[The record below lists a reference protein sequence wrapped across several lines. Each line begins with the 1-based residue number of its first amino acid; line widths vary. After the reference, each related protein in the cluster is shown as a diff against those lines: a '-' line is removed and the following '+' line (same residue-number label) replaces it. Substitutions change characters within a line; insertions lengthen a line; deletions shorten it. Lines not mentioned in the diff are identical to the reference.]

1 MRHNYSIFIVKNI
14 KRVFATSSI
23 GILFSVLLTTCA
35 LISYSLVEG
44 SVQGERERAEKVSAL
59 SLVEVGSL
67 ASQASRPIDSAALQE
82 ISGVADVERL
92 YPWIQIPLTME
103 DENAWPGGNNPGS
116 LPATPWIPE
125 LAPTIVSGHV
135 DSTGPEPDEIIL
147 PHLINQVEMD
157 DLIGQDVSFG
167 YQVETGPGQ
176 GEIHEISFKVV
187 ATADNS
193 VSGLA
198 GAQPAYMSY
207 QTLDKINISQQNFY
221 PLVYVKVQDPQK
233 VLDVQNSLAQMG
245 FGVTSISEKMPQLYG
260 LLRFIQYVSY
270 ILFAVALAT
279 SVILGFLIGAAWVR
293 YIIKDLALM
302 KMLGYSNK
310 DLNFIIFG
318 QLAFCGIILAVITIV
333 SGMIGSWAVS
343 TWLSSDPEN
352 FLGISSAALPSLGI
366 NIIILL
372 AYPITLVL
380 AGIIPAQKVSRVD
393 MDSAFRVVT

>member
-1 MRHNYSIFIVKNI
+1 MHHNYSIFIAKNI
-14 KRVFATSSI
+14 KRVFSTSSI
-23 GILFSVLLTTCA
+23 GIFFSVIFTTCA

-44 SVQGERERAEKVSAL
+44 SVQDERERTEKVSAL

-67 ASQASRPIDSAALQE
+67 AAQASRPIDAAALQE
-82 ISGVADVERL
+82 ISGVAGVERS

-103 DENAWPGGNNPGS
+103 DEKAWPDGNNPGA

-125 LAPTIVSGHV
+125 LAPTIISGHV
-135 DSTGPEPDEIIL
+135 DSAGPGSDEIVL

-157 DLIGQDVSFG
+157 NLIGQDISFG

-176 GEIHEISFKVV
+176 GEIREISFKVV

-198 GAQPAYMSY
+198 GSQPTYMSY
-207 QTLDKINISQQNFY
+207 QTLEKINIFKQDTY

-260 LLRFIQYVSY
+260 LLRFIQYISY

-279 SVILGFLIGAAWVR
+279 SAILGFLIGSAWVR
-293 YIIKDLALM
+293 YILKDLAIM

-310 DLNFIIFG
+310 DINFIIFG
-318 QLAFCGIILAVITIV
+318 QLAFCGMILAIITIV
-333 SGMIGSWAVS
+333 SGILGSWVVS

-352 FLGISSAALPSLGI
+352 FLGISSAAIPSLGI

-380 AGIIPAQKVSRVD
+380 AGVIPARKVSRVD
-393 MDSAFRVVT
+393 MDSAFRAVV